1 MHCSPSQ
8 LAPSA
13 RCRCFFVD
21 FTDAILLV
29 GIYSLSFHPYIF
41 TLSEPFDD
49 SHEIFSRV
57 SKTLALGSCVREL
70 RVWHIIQTR
79 KHFLACFFFSF
90 PSVDVGTIRMG
101 GEKSREWEKRR
112 KIINTRFLYF
122 HHAAALCCFSLI
134 HFGMYTKKAKRR
146 EGCIRDNAVLV
157 LEKLSGALTWAC
169 YGWLTKHKREKGGW
183 WRRRVSERAQ
193 KKVLERF
200 ASWFS
205 YFTEWFFVLILYI
218 FLLMATS
225 S

>member
-79 KHFLACFFFSF
+79 KHFLACFFFF
-90 PSVDVGTIRMG
+90 IPIRRRRYDTNG
-101 GEKSREWEKRR
+101 GREKSRVRE
-112 KIINTRFLYF
+112 
-122 HHAAALCCFSLI
+122 
-134 HFGMYTKKAKRR
+134 KAKNNQY
-146 EGCIRDNAVLV
+146 EIFIFSPCCCSLLLLAHSFWNVY
-157 LEKLSGALTWAC
+157 EKSEA
-169 YGWLTKHKREKGGW
+169 E
-183 WRRRVSERAQ
+183 RRVY
-193 KKVLERF
+193 KG
-200 ASWFS
+200 
-205 YFTEWFFVLILYI
+205 
-218 FLLMATS
+218 
-225 S
+225 